1 MLDTITLIPLLKGLY
16 NLGTDCIDRYGK
28 WKQLGDDVVAKIRLL
43 YLECRRNL
51 ALLDCLRMEKG
62 RMTKTESAALLKI
75 IPLLDTSII
84 EMAFMDDQKGKKL
97 FELLNKEVDLKLTEE
112 RTIKGKKQTGNAK
125 RRPTR
130 IKVAMRIY
138 TSVKVLE
145 GLSRLNADEKM
156 LRKLD
161 YKRRI
166 SNIRAAYICMVK
178 SLHKEPAIN
187 TLDDLKSDPSFYAVR
202 GL

>member
-1 MLDTITLIPLLKGLY
+1 MLDIITLIPLLKGLY
-16 NLGTDCIDRYGK
+16 NIGTDCIDRYSK
-28 WKQLGDDVVAKIRLL
+28 WKQLGDDIDAKIRLL

-62 RMTKTESAALLKI
+62 RMTGTESAALLKI

-84 EMAFMDDQKGKKL
+84 EMVFMDDQKGKKL
-97 FELLNKEVDLKLTEE
+97 FELLNKEVDLKLNEE
-112 RTIKGKKQTGNAK
+112 RTIKIERQAGKIKQ
-125 RRPTR
+125 RQTR
-130 IKVAMRIY
+130 IKVAMYIY

-187 TLDDLKSDPSFYAVR
+187 KLDDWKSDQCIYDKQ

>member
-1 MLDTITLIPLLKGLY
+1 MLDIITLIPLLKGLY
-16 NLGTDCIDRYGK
+16 NIGTDCIDRYSK
-28 WKQLGDDVVAKIRLL
+28 WKQLGDDIDAKIRLL

-84 EMAFMDDQKGKKL
+84 EMVFMDDQKGKKL
-97 FELLNKEVDLKLTEE
+97 FELLNKEVDLKLNEE
-112 RTIKGKKQTGNAK
+112 RTIKIERQAGKIKQ
-125 RRPTR
+125 RQTR
-130 IKVAMRIY
+130 IKVAMYIY

>member
-1 MLDTITLIPLLKGLY
+1 MLDIITLIPLLKGLY
-16 NLGTDCIDRYGK
+16 NIGTDCIDRYSK
-28 WKQLGDDVVAKIRLL
+28 WKQLGDDIDAKIRLL

-62 RMTKTESAALLKI
+62 RMTGTESAALLKI

-84 EMAFMDDQKGKKL
+84 EMVFMDDQKGKKL
-97 FELLNKEVDLKLTEE
+97 FELLNKEVDLKLNEE
-112 RTIKGKKQTGNAK
+112 RTIKIERQAGKIKQ
-125 RRPTR
+125 RQTR
-130 IKVAMRIY
+130 IKVAMYIY

-187 TLDDLKSDPSFYAVR
+187 TLDDLKSDHAFNDVR

>member
-1 MLDTITLIPLLKGLY
+1 MLDIITLIPLLKGLY
-16 NLGTDCIDRYGK
+16 NIGTDCIDRYSK
-28 WKQLGDDVVAKIRLL
+28 WKQLGDDIDAKIRLL

-62 RMTKTESAALLKI
+62 RMTGTESAALLKI

-84 EMAFMDDQKGKKL
+84 EMVFMDDQKGKKL
-97 FELLNKEVDLKLTEE
+97 FELLNKEVDLKLNEE
-112 RTIKGKKQTGNAK
+112 RTIKIERQAGKIKQ
-125 RRPTR
+125 RQTR
-130 IKVAMRIY
+130 IKVAMYIY

-166 SNIRAAYICMVK
+166 SNIRSAYICMVK

>member
-1 MLDTITLIPLLKGLY
+1 
-16 NLGTDCIDRYGK
+16 
-28 WKQLGDDVVAKIRLL
+28 
-43 YLECRRNL
+43 
-51 ALLDCLRMEKG
+51 
-62 RMTKTESAALLKI
+62 
-75 IPLLDTSII
+75 
-84 EMAFMDDQKGKKL
+84 MAFMDDQKGKKL
-97 FELLNKEVDLKLTEE
+97 FELLSKEVDLKLTEE
-112 RTIKGKKQTGNAK
+112 KTIKSEKQAGERK
-125 RRPTR
+125 RRQTR
-130 IKVAMRIY
+130 IKVAMYIY

-156 LRKLD
+156 LKKLD

-187 TLDDLKSDPSFYAVR
+187 NLDDLKSNQSFHDVH

>member
-16 NLGTDCIDRYGK
+16 NIGTDCIDRYSK
-28 WKQLGDDVVAKIRLL
+28 WKQLGDDVDAKIRLL

-62 RMTKTESAALLKI
+62 RMTGTESAALLKI

-112 RTIKGKKQTGNAK
+112 RTIKSEKQAGKIK
-125 RRPTR
+125 RRQTR
-130 IKVAMRIY
+130 IKVAMHIY

-145 GLSRLNADEKM
+145 GLNRLNTDGKM
-156 LRKLD
+156 LKRLD
-161 YKRRI
+161 YKKRI
-166 SNIRAAYICMVK
+166 SNIKAAYVCLVK
-178 SLHKEPAIN
+178 SLHEESAIN
-187 TLDDLKSDPSFYAVR
+187 TLDDLKSEPYFDKLR

>member
-1 MLDTITLIPLLKGLY
+1 MLDIITLIPLLKGLY
-16 NLGTDCIDRYGK
+16 NIGTDCIDRYSK
-28 WKQLGDDVVAKIRLL
+28 WKQLGDDIDAKIRLL

-62 RMTKTESAALLKI
+62 RMTGTESAALLKI

-84 EMAFMDDQKGKKL
+84 EMVFMDDQKGKKL
-97 FELLNKEVDLKLTEE
+97 FELLNKEVDLKLNEE
-112 RTIKGKKQTGNAK
+112 RTIKIERQAGKIKQ
-125 RRPTR
+125 RQTR
-130 IKVAMRIY
+130 IKVAMYIY

>member
-1 MLDTITLIPLLKGLY
+1 MDIITLIPLLKGLY
-16 NLGTDCIDRYGK
+16 NIGTDCIDRYSK
-28 WKQLGDDVVAKIRLL
+28 WKQLGDDVDAKIRLL

-97 FELLNKEVDLKLTEE
+97 FDLLNKEVDLKLTEE
-112 RTIKGKKQTGNAK
+112 RTIKSEKQAGKIK
-125 RRPTR
+125 RRQTR

-187 TLDDLKSDPSFYAVR
+187 KLDDWKSDTLFNR
-202 GL
+202 MQGL

>member
-28 WKQLGDDVVAKIRLL
+28 WKQLGDDVDAKIRLL

-166 SNIRAAYICMVK
+166 SNIRKKKI
-178 SLHKEPAIN
+178 
-187 TLDDLKSDPSFYAVR
+187 
-202 GL
+202 